1 VTREPLPREALP
13 REALPIDAVL
23 PAVVAHLRD
32 RTRLVLR
39 AAPGAGKT
47 TRVPAALLDAGIA
60 GSRQVV
66 VLEPRRIAARAA
78 AEFVARVRG
87 GRVGGEV
94 GYQVRFARHGDART
108 RLWFLT
114 EGMLARWL
122 ADDPYLERVGAVVL
136 DEFHERHLAGD
147 VALAV
152 VAELQ
157 ATVRPDLRLA
167 VMSATL
173 DTEALARHLG
183 PDTAMVTSEGRAHPV
198 ELVWDESSAPVL
210 ERAAGAVGRELARPG
225 GDLLVFLP
233 GAGEIARTAS
243 LLAATASRHATDV
256 VPLHGDLPLD
266 RQRLALERGP
276 RRRVVL
282 ATNVAET
289 ALTVDGVDTVV
300 DTGLARA
307 ARFDARRG
315 IDRLVL
321 GPISRAS
328 AEQRAGRAGRLG
340 PGRCIRLWSR
350 AEHGGRRAHE
360 TPEILRLDFS
370 RTLLELRAWGQHDV
384 AGFGWLDPPPAATLA
399 AAERLLVR
407 LGALDAGDGSV
418 MPLGRR
424 LLAEPLPPRL
434 GRVLVEAEERGCP
447 QSGAL
452 LVALAAERDVM
463 LGRRALAGTT
473 ADWPPGP
480 SDLLLRM
487 ALFEDAARAGFDHAT
502 CRRLGLEPRAVHAV
516 ERVRRQLGRRLGA
529 DAPPASARATPG
541 FSPDD
546 ERLLRCVLAGFPDRV
561 ARRREPGSPRAV
573 MVGGSGVTLAAE
585 SVVRDAELFVA
596 FDVGGGGSQRADWLV
611 RLASAVHESWLVP
624 ELVRDEHTLVFD
636 EARGT
641 VVERRRRLY
650 DDLALAESVRT
661 DVDRG
666 AAGELLA
673 DLVRADPR
681 RVVAAD
687 GTTAELLARLRFLAR
702 AMPELALPDDPWTL
716 AGEAAAI
723 LASGRRSLADVR
735 TADVTGAVR
744 GLLTNAQRAA
754 LERDAPERLA
764 LPSGREARIA
774 YEPDAPPA
782 VEARIQEVFGLAS
795 TPRLAAGRVPLVVR
809 LLAPNGRP
817 AQITDDLASFWRTTY
832 ASVRRELRGRYPQ
845 HDWPEDP
852 STATPSRG
860 PRRRR

>member
-1 VTREPLPREALP
+1 VRREP
-13 REALPIDAVL
+13 LPIDAVL
-23 PAVVAHLRD
+23 PAVVAHLRE

-78 AEFVARVRG
+78 AEFVARARG

-114 EGMLARWL
+114 EGMLGRWL
-122 ADDPYLERVGAVVL
+122 ADDPYLERAGVVVL

-152 VAELQ
+152 VAALQ

-173 DTEALARHLG
+173 DTEAVARHLG
-183 PDTAMVTSEGRAHPV
+183 PETAVVTSEGRAHPV
-198 ELVWDESSAPVL
+198 EITWDETAGPVL
-210 ERAAGAVGRELARPG
+210 ERVARAVPRELARPG

-243 LLAATASRHATDV
+243 LLAPVAARHGADV

-321 GPISRAS
+321 GPISRAA

-350 AEHGGRRAHE
+350 AEHAGRRAHE
-360 TPEILRLDFS
+360 TPEILRLDLS

-399 AAERLLVR
+399 AAERLLAR
-407 LGALDAGDGSV
+407 LGALAAGDGSV
-418 MPLGRR
+418 TPLGRR

-434 GRVLVEAEERGCP
+434 ARVLVEAEERGGP

-452 LVALAAERDVM
+452 LVALAAERDVV
-463 LGRRALAGTT
+463 LGARALAGAFGGTG

-487 ALFEDAARAGFDHAT
+487 ALFEDAARAGFDHAA

-516 ERVRRQLGRRLGA
+516 ERVRRQLARRLPA
-529 DAPPASARATPG
+529 DRDADDAR
-541 FSPDD
+541 
-546 ERLLRCVLAGFPDRV
+546 LRRCLLAGFPDRV
-561 ARRREPGSPRAV
+561 AHRREPGSPRAV
-573 MVGGSGVTLAAE
+573 MVGGTGVTLAPE

-596 FDVGGGGSQRADWLV
+596 LDVGGGGPRRADSLV
-611 RLASAVHESWLVP
+611 RLASAVDASWLVAD
-624 ELVRDEHTLVFD
+624 LVRDERTLVFD
-636 EARGT
+636 EARET

-650 DDLALAESVRT
+650 DDLVLAESVRT
-661 DVDRG
+661 DVDRA
-666 AAGELLA
+666 AAGALLA
-673 DLVRADPR
+673 DVVHADPR
-681 RVVAAD
+681 RVVAAE
-687 GTTAELLARLRFLAR
+687 GATAELLARLRFLAR
-702 AMPELALPDDPWTL
+702 AMPELALPDDPWTI
-716 AGEAAAI
+716 AADAAAI

-735 TADVTGAVR
+735 SADLAGAVR

-754 LERDAPERLA
+754 LERDAPDRLA
-764 LPSGREARIA
+764 LPSGREARVL
-774 YEPDAPPA
+774 YEIDAPPA
-782 VEARIQEVFGLAS
+782 VEARIQELFGLAS
-795 TPRLAAGRVPLVVR
+795 APRLAAGRVPLVVR

-817 AQITDDLASFWRTTY
+817 TQITDDLASFWRTTY
-832 ASVRRELRGRYPQ
+832 ASVRRELRGRYPK

-852 STATPSRG
+852 TTASPSRG